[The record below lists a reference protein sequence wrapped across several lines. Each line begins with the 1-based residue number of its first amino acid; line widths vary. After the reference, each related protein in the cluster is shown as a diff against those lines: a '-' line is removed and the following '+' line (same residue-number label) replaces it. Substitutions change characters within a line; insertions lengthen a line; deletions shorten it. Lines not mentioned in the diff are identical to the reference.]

1 MTVMDSDSTPEAMRR
16 ATARRMAR
24 NLVAM
29 TEASQA
35 EFADGER
42 AVARAIVKVV
52 LVVFGLAF
60 AGIFGSG
67 WATSVQIAALAILAA
82 GAVVLRI
89 AWLRLLPPPP
99 ETPPAPPPFERLTP
113 RPGRR
118 LARRPPAP

>member
-1 MTVMDSDSTPEAMRR
+1 
-16 ATARRMAR
+16 
-24 NLVAM
+24 M

-67 WATSVQIAALAILAA
+67 WATSVQVAALAIVAA
-82 GAVVLRI
+82 GAAVLRI

-99 ETPPAPPPFERLTP
+99 EPPPAPPPFERLTP